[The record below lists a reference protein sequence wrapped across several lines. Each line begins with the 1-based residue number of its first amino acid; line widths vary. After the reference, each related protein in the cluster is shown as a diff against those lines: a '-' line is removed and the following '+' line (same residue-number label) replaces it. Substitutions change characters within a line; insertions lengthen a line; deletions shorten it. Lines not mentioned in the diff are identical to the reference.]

1 MLVSEDRRWE
11 AGYWVVLKK
20 KKKKKIKSL
29 KRRRKG
35 VGLARMGN
43 AKVGS

>member
-1 MLVSEDRRWE
+1 MLVSEDYRWE
-11 AGYWVVLKK
+11 AGYWVILKK
-20 KKKKKIKSL
+20 KRKLILL

-35 VGLARMGN
+35 VGLAGMGN